1 MLHFQ
6 PLFKN
11 LDGISSQNYK
21 KSPPPFELVSNLH
34 GVQNLFNRN
43 RAEGSESTSVVS
55 EISNIS
61 ILISMIKD
69 NTSNLF
75 LIELIFNRQTTAFSG
90 HGIFISLSTIWHQEY
105 SCVKYYRMMSK

>member
-11 LDGISSQNYK
+11 LDGISSQNYN

-43 RAEGSESTSVVS
+43 RAEGSESSSVVS

-90 HGIFISLSTIWHQEY
+90 HGIFISLSIIWHQEY